1 MQLCLPT
8 LKAFF
13 ITCLLLVPVSI
24 AAPNEASAPSEP
36 LPGMIDQ
43 VKRAVVVVNS
53 FDARGRLISQGSG
66 FFVRDGHV
74 VTNLHVI
81 GRASR
86 VEVTTFGGQNL
97 SVEGVV
103 ALEPTQDLA
112 LLQLEESPGELTALP
127 VADVPLR
134 AGEEVF
140 VVSNPHGSPWEVS
153 RGTAL
158 SSREFPEL
166 GRLVP
171 ITAPISQGSSGGPV
185 VNLQGRVVGVATM
198 GLRSSVEQYFALPGE
213 YVAHLRPSPLMPFP
227 LLPKE

>member
-1 MQLCLPT
+1 VRLYLPT

-13 ITCLLLVPVSI
+13 IACPLLVPASL
-24 AAPNEASAPSEP
+24 ATPHAASAPSEP
-36 LPGMIDQ
+36 FSGMIAQ

-66 FFVRDGHV
+66 FFVRDGHI

-86 VEVTTFGGQNL
+86 VEIKTFSGQTL
-97 SVEGVV
+97 AVEGVV
-103 ALEPTQDLA
+103 ALEQGQDLV
-112 LLQLEESPGELTALP
+112 LLQLDESAEEVTVLP
-127 VADVPLR
+127 VADAPPR

-153 RGTAL
+153 RGAAL
-158 SSREFPEL
+158 GSREFPEL
-166 GRLVP
+166 GRLMP

-198 GLRSSVEQYFALPGE
+198 GLRASVEQYFALPGE
-213 YVAHLRPSPLMPFP
+213 YVAHLRPSPLRPFP